1 MEVTMNDPL
10 RGCPLCGTKVRDLDL
25 GLRDFRWVSSHL
37 PGAVAPM
44 DIDFV
49 LERKGHVL
57 MMDFKPEGVG
67 LSVGGR
73 MTYRTF
79 EKMGCSVWV
88 VQGDGPMVTLSR
100 PGSTEGVHMHIE
112 DLVEM
117 VVEWWKEADGETG
130 N

>member
-1 MEVTMNDPL
+1 VNDPL
-10 RGCPLCGTKVRDLDL
+10 RGCPTCGTRVRDLDL
-25 GLRDFRWVSSHL
+25 GLRDFRWVSSQL
-37 PGAVAPM
+37 PGSVAPM

-57 MMDFKPEGVG
+57 MFDFKPEGVG
-67 LSVGGR
+67 LSVGAR

-100 PGSTEGVHMHIE
+100 PGSNEGVHIHVD
-112 DLVEM
+112 DLVQI
-117 VVEWWKEADGETG
+117 VVDWYEEASGDVPEQG
-130 N
+130 